1 MTTVAMPSMRA
12 LIVAVL
18 LGAAAG
24 AFAFLWT
31 MVEESEGLVSPG
43 GTPQGPIPL
52 RAR

>member
-1 MTTVAMPSMRA
+1 MPSIRA
-12 LIVAVL
+12 FIVAVL

-31 MVEESEGLVSPG
+31 MLEESEGLVSQG
-43 GTPQGPIPL
+43 GTSQGPIPL